1 MNGGPG
7 IRTSKFTEQRIVAAM
22 VQVEGRLPVVEACR
36 KFGIAELRRWR
47 QVEEEDRCL
56 KQLVAD
62 LALDKQMRQETLR
75 NNE

>member
-1 MNGGPG
+1 M
-7 IRTSKFTEQRIVAAM
+7 RASKLTEQRIAKAM
-22 VQVEGRLPVVEACR
+22 VQVEGRMPVVEACR

-47 QVEEEDRCL
+47 QVEEEDRCS

-62 LALDKQMRQETLR
+62 LPVDKQMRPETLR